1 MAPKKEMYDSTIHV
15 LERAR
20 RGDHS
25 AARIL
30 IERALPPLR
39 RWSRGRLPGYAR
51 AGEDTEDVV
60 QDAILGTFKRVKRFE
75 HRTVGGLQAYLREAV
90 VNRIRDLIRGS
101 RRRGLKVPT
110 GEDLRDTLPSP
121 LERAIMRER
130 LDEFLEALQRLR
142 PVDRQVI
149 VWRVNSG
156 TPWTRLPSGWANQ
169 RRPRRWRCREPWL
182 AWARK
187 CKCGRVPTSSRAGS
201 LPNQLRTECRRR
213 AVNASPGSTWSE
225 APSWC

>member
-1 MAPKKEMYDSTIHV
+1 VFLYPFLLPKAAGARYDRVEKMAPKKEMYDSTIHV

-149 VWRVNSG
+149 VWRVELGYSVDEIAQRLGKSKAASAMAVSRALARLG
-156 TPWTRLPSGWANQ
+156 TEMQ
-169 RRPRRWRCREPWL
+169 VRPRPD
-182 AWARK
+182 
-187 CKCGRVPTSSRAGS
+187 
-201 LPNQLRTECRRR
+201 
-213 AVNASPGSTWSE
+213 
-225 APSWC
+225 

>member
-39 RWSRGRLPGYAR
+39 RWSRGRLPSYAR

-149 VWRVNSG
+149 VWRVELGYSVDEIAQRLGKSKAASAMAVSRALARLG
-156 TPWTRLPSGWANQ
+156 TEMQ
-169 RRPRRWRCREPWL
+169 VRPRPE
-182 AWARK
+182 
-187 CKCGRVPTSSRAGS
+187 
-201 LPNQLRTECRRR
+201 
-213 AVNASPGSTWSE
+213 
-225 APSWC
+225 

>member
-149 VWRVNSG
+149 VWRVELGYSVDEIAQRLGKSKAASAMAVSRALARLG
-156 TPWTRLPSGWANQ
+156 TEMQ
-169 RRPRRWRCREPWL
+169 VRPRPD
-182 AWARK
+182 
-187 CKCGRVPTSSRAGS
+187 
-201 LPNQLRTECRRR
+201 
-213 AVNASPGSTWSE
+213 
-225 APSWC
+225 

>member
-149 VWRVNSG
+149 VWRVELGYSVDEIAQRLGKSKAASAMAVSRALARLG
-156 TPWTRLPSGWANQ
+156 TEMQ
-169 RRPRRWRCREPWL
+169 VRPRPE
-182 AWARK
+182 
-187 CKCGRVPTSSRAGS
+187 
-201 LPNQLRTECRRR
+201 
-213 AVNASPGSTWSE
+213 
-225 APSWC
+225 